1 MSRRAVADRMA
12 GAAADLLDALDD
24 EQRAVAAWPFP
35 SDEERRRWFY
45 TPVDHGG
52 LPLGEMRPR
61 QQQRAMRLLSTG
73 LSAAGFVTAS
83 TIVGLENVLD
93 AVERFPR
100 SSDRERRRDPGL
112 YYVRIFG
119 RPEAGETW
127 GWRFGGH
134 HVSVNHTIVDGD
146 VVSSTPCFLGA
157 NPASSTLLG
166 PHLLRPL
173 AGAEDLG
180 RELVHSFDDEQF
192 ARALISPE
200 APDDLVTT
208 NRPVV
213 DPALISDAEG
223 VPAHVLTGTQREVL
237 RALLDVY
244 VRRIPDDLADGETAR
259 LATDDVLDA
268 LAFAWAGGTEP
279 GQPHYY
285 RVQGGD
291 LLVEYDNT
299 QNDANHVHSVWR
311 LIRADFGGDVLAA
324 HYADHH

>member
-1 MSRRAVADRMA
+1 
-12 GAAADLLDALDD
+12 
-24 EQRAVAAWPFP
+24 
-35 SDEERRRWFY
+35 
-45 TPVDHGG
+45 
-52 LPLGEMRPR
+52 
-61 QQQRAMRLLSTG
+61 MRLLSTG